1 MANGDPYGGAI
12 DNGVRRAGAVSAS
25 MPGGFPGMGLSP
37 GVLLVPGVGASLRG
51 VGVLDFKPG
60 VEDLSLCGW
69 SFTLEEGVLPEEATE
84 AGLLGASFFSAL
96 ALSSPFSGG
105 E

>member
-1 MANGDPYGGAI
+1 MRIGYLL
-12 DNGVRRAGAVSAS
+12 SAS

-60 VEDLSLCGW
+60 VEDLSFC
-69 SFTLEEGVLPEEATE
+69 EMKEGRWN
-84 AGLLGASFFSAL
+84 
-96 ALSSPFSGG
+96 
-105 E
+105 